1 MAKSTTEINKVAVL
15 MPLAAAAALY
25 EPPIENI

>member
-1 MAKSTTEINKVAVL
+1 MVKSTTEIKRAVVL